1 MFDGGAFAPRGAVR
15 LSRPE
20 GRSYNSGMRSLF
32 RLLSPSRTAPKPPVV
47 QRDRIPFV
55 LADGH
60 HIEIL
65 RVRDPRARRI
75 KLSFDERGA
84 RLSLPLRAS
93 LVAGERFQ
101 HEHRDWLT
109 AQFTAQTEH
118 AGNGLQRDATAALPL
133 RGEAV
138 PLHWQGSR
146 ATRLDFDAG
155 GTLVF
160 GAPASAGNAALQR
173 ALRDFYEAQG
183 RADVGRWLP
192 NYLPGLPRTPRRIV
206 FKRTSTQWGS
216 LAPDGSL
223 ALDLSLVLARPSAFE
238 YVLVHELCH
247 LLHADHSRR
256 FWREV
261 ERRFPDWR
269 DERSYFN
276 REGRALKTRLRTL
289 LAG

>member
-20 GRSYNSGMRSLF
+20 GRSYNSGMRSLL
-32 RLLSPSRTAPKPPVV
+32 RLLSPSRTAPKPAI

-55 LADGH
+55 LADGQ

-93 LVAGERFQ
+93 LVAGERFL
-101 HEHRDWLT
+101 HEHRDWLS
-109 AQFTAQTEH
+109 AQFALQAVH
-118 AGNGLQRDATAALPL
+118 SGCGLQRDATAALPL
-133 RGEAV
+133 RGIET
-138 PLHWQGSR
+138 PLRWRGGR
-146 ATRLDFDAG
+146 ATRIDFDDD

-160 GAPASAGNAALQR
+160 TAPASAGDAALQR

-183 RADVGRWLP
+183 RTDVGRWLP
-192 NYLPGLPRTPRRIV
+192 NYLLGLPRTPRRIV